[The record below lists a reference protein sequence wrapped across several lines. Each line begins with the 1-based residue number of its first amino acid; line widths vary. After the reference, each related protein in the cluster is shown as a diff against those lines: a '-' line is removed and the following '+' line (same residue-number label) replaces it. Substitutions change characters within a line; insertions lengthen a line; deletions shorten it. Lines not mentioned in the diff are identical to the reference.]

1 MAWRIEGNVVRGE
14 IDNTVKGRVT
24 GRIWLSE
31 REEPLQ
37 LNLKGNCLRDLAGCR
52 IVFSN
57 LAAKPGDSQSLA
69 IMQNGVCGDL
79 TVSRKAKI
87 PTIPIEAIKD
97 WDKPIPFRWGNVF
110 YWEWFSQSNGR
121 VVIEAVDYRYEIS
134 LPAWR
139 MTKEEEILQRKENLA
154 AMSDFMRHLGEALG
168 GTDESLQ

>member
-14 IDNTVKGRVT
+14 IDNTVKGHVT
-24 GRIWLSE
+24 GRIWLAG
-31 REEPLQ
+31 REEPLH

-52 IVFSN
+52 ITFSN
-57 LAAKPGDSQSLA
+57 PAAKPGDTQSLA
-69 IMQNGVCGDL
+69 TAQKGVCGDL
-79 TVSRKAKI
+79 TVSRKVKI

-97 WDKPIPFRWGNVF
+97 WDKPIPFRWGNIF

-139 MTKEEEILQRKENLA
+139 MTEEDEVIQRKNNLEA
-154 AMSDFMRHLGEALG
+154 FSDFMRRLGDAG
-168 GTDESLQ
+168 NG